1 MSWIRDK
8 MHPYTTGLLLV
19 PTTAMLTCTSLR
31 SPEDLGLLSQ
41 WPVKN
46 RSGRVVLSG
55 HCSQGW
61 VKDFVTILI
70 TVVWHVIKI
79 HSMDSICGESDKVF
93 RLFSSAGLWTE
104 YLAGSVSGME
114 LIVLIP
120 VLLCVKLLIQ
130 RLVRSWCHESV
141 RSKASIPR
149 PPEQNWS
156 FFRDLDSLCFTP
168 NETKCLC
175 YENMFKQRISELGS

>member
-1 MSWIRDK
+1 MVRLPPTLTLESYHLLSFGSLPEYHLFLQSLLNAMSWIRDK

-61 VKDFVTILI
+61 VNDFVTILI

-93 RLFSSAGLWTE
+93 RLFFKCRSLNR
-104 YLAGSVSGME
+104 
-114 LIVLIP
+114 VL
-120 VLLCVKLLIQ
+120 
-130 RLVRSWCHESV
+130 SWICL
-141 RSKASIPR
+141 RNGI
-149 PPEQNWS
+149 
-156 FFRDLDSLCFTP
+156 DSTHTGIAMC
-168 NETKCLC
+168 
-175 YENMFKQRISELGS
+175 

>member
-93 RLFSSAGLWTE
+93 RLFFKCRSLNRVLSW
-104 YLAGSVSGME
+104 
-114 LIVLIP
+114 ICLIP
-120 VLLCVKLLIQ
+120 ALLCVKLLIQ
-130 RLVRSWCHESV
+130 RLVRSWRHEPV
-141 RSKASIPR
+141 RSKASAPR
-149 PPEQNWS
+149 AELI